1 MGSLRILINSC
12 SGLGG
17 VLVPAT
23 QGLDGVLGQ
32 AAGWLGSPGK
42 DPGQPAAQLEA
53 WLSRGSLYGN
63 PKKQKKKNKST

>member
-42 DPGQPAAQLEA
+42 DPGQPAACAWGLGSAEEVSRLQL
-53 WLSRGSLYGN
+53 
-63 PKKQKKKNKST
+63 